1 MNKYLTEYDEFI
13 KQFEMVGSNVLFLRK
28 DGYLETVSTG
38 YANLEKKTLSN
49 PNSIYRIASISKV
62 IVAVGLLK
70 LYEKGLVDL
79 DEDVSKYLGFKVRN
93 PKYEDKKITL
103 RMILTQTSSIIDDGT
118 CDNGIHKGYDGSNST
133 DDFIKLEELLTKG
146 SKHFYKGYSDYEPGS
161 EFIYSNLGCGIIAC
175 VCEKITNKY
184 FPDYIIECLLNPL
197 NIKSGFRLENI
208 ANPEN
213 LVGHYLYEDK
223 QFKLY
228 RDYESFKKVQCLKYP
243 LGENY
248 RGVAGG
254 LYISSIDLAKIMSM
268 LMNKGVYNNTRILEE
283 KTVKEMETV
292 WWEGLPTDPTY
303 RKKGLQMIIL
313 DQFTNSPLKG
323 HFGNAYGLRSFMLY
337 NENGGL
343 IFLCNGANFINDV
356 EHMTILQEKVIK
368 FLVEKTGI

>member
-1 MNKYLTEYDEFI
+1 MNKYLTEYNEFI

-118 CDNGIHKGYDGSNST
+118 CDNGIYKGYDGSNST

-268 LMNKGVYNNTRILEE
+268 LMNKGIYNNTRILEE